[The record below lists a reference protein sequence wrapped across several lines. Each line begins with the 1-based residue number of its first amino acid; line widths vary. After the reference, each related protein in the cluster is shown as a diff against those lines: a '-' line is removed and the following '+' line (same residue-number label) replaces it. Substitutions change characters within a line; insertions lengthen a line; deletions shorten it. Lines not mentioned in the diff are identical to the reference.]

1 MRADRL
7 ISIVM
12 LLQTYE
18 RMTAKELAGELEVSQ
33 RTIYRDITA
42 LNIAG
47 VPVYTERG
55 PGGGIALVE
64 SYRTTL
70 TGISEDEARA
80 LFMLS
85 IPQALVELGVGQKLK
100 IALLKL
106 SAALTPGRR
115 DVVTQTQQRIY
126 LDPTE
131 WSSTE
136 QPSIHLGEIHQALWQ
151 DRMLRIVYEGSFNTH
166 IQIVTAPHGLV
177 SKLNLWYLMGVTE
190 GYLRVVRV
198 KDIFEVV
205 ILEEE
210 FQRDEN
216 FNLVNA
222 WMEWCREYE
231 GRRPIFSVKVK
242 VSPELIHQLSMYLGE
257 SGRYQIFETD
267 SHVES
272 DWTVAT
278 IYYENFFRARESILS
293 MGKAV
298 EVLEPEALKL
308 SVIDFA
314 RQIVDYYLEK
324 SSKSNEKPIRQ

>member
-12 LLQTYE
+12 LLQTHE
-18 RMTAKELAGELEVSQ
+18 RMTAEELAGELEVSQ

-100 IALLKL
+100 TALLKL
-106 SAALTPGRR
+106 SAALPHDQRG
-115 DVVTQTQQRIY
+115 VVIQTQQRIY
-126 LDPTE
+126 LDPTT
-131 WSSTE
+131 WTSIE
-136 QPSIHLGEIHQALWQ
+136 QASIHLGVIHQALWQ

-166 IQIVTAPHGLV
+166 IELVTAPLGLV
-177 SKLNLWYLMGVTE
+177 SKLNLWYLMGETE

-198 KDIFEVV
+198 KDIIEVD
-205 ILEEE
+205 IMEEE

-222 WMEWCREYE
+222 WMEWCRVYE

-242 VSPELIHQLSMYLGE
+242 ISAQLVNQLSMYLGE
-257 SGRYQIFETD
+257 SGRYEILETD

-278 IYYENFFRARESILS
+278 IFYENFFRARESILS
-293 MGKAV
+293 MGRAV

-314 RQIVDYYLEK
+314 MQIVDYYLEK
-324 SSKSNEKPIRQ
+324 SSVSNEKPVRH